1 MNERDFTMDERRSSG
16 RTKISKPA
24 SLFFGGQ
31 SGERACEVNLT
42 DLTDG
47 GAGIRKP
54 GLALLPVA
62 FEISFDNLRR
72 KCRLVWR
79 KGNFFGVA
87 FENRGQPSSQE
98 PPQVIEPE
106 VMIPTPAFSV
116 LHDQPYL
123 AGAQDDDVWAEFSS
137 KVGDKKDQGQ
147 ADLRFMIGVAI
158 ALMLPVLIGL
168 GTYVATSVVLR
179 SS

>member
-1 MNERDFTMDERRSSG
+1 MNEREFTMDERRSSG
-16 RTKISKPA
+16 RTRISKPA
-24 SLFFGGQ
+24 SLFFAGQ
-31 SGERACEVNLT
+31 SGERACDVNLT

-87 FENRGQPSSQE
+87 FENLGPPSSQE
-98 PPQVIEPE
+98 PPQVIEQE
-106 VMIPTPAFSV
+106 AFIPMPAFSI

-137 KVGDKKDQGQ
+137 SVGDKKDQGQ

-158 ALMLPVLIGL
+158 ALTLPVLISL
-168 GTYVATSVVLR
+168 GTYMLQRVWS
-179 SS
+179 